1 MSYQPPSDPH
11 FYGNQPTSPPPP
23 PPYPPT
29 SPPPY
34 MGPPPP
40 MQHVH
45 QTTGTDNSRKFLN
58 LSGGAL
64 IAVITGILLVCCVGP
79 IVFCFASPFLA
90 AIGDAA
96 KTDPTVT
103 ITSCTVSDTK
113 VLPSAKIRFTV
124 KNNGTSDEG
133 FMVKFEVHD
142 ANGSRVG
149 DGTEYVSSVGAGQTA
164 TEEATVYLDA
174 PGGNKCS
181 VVDVS

>member
-23 PPYPPT
+23 YPPV

-40 MQHVH
+40 PVQHVH
-45 QTTGTDNSRKFLN
+45 QTTGTDTTRKFLN

-79 IVFCFASPFLA
+79 IVLCFASPFLG
-90 AIGDAA
+90 AISDAG
-96 KTDPTVT
+96 KTDPTVA
-103 ITSCTVSDTK
+103 ITSCEISDSK
-113 VLPSAKIRFTV
+113 ILPSAKIRFTV
-124 KNNGTSDEG
+124 TNNGATSES
-133 FMVKFEVHD
+133 FLVKFEVHD
-142 ANGSRVG
+142 AAGSRVG
-149 DGTEYVSSVGAGQTA
+149 DGSEYVTSIGAGQTA
-164 TEEATVYLDA
+164 SEEATIFTDA
-174 PGGNKCS
+174 PGGSKCT